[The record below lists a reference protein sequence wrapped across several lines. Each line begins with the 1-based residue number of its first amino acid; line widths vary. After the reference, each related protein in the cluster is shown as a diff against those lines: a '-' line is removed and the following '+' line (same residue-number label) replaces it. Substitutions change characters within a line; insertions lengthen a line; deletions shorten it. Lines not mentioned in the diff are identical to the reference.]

1 MTSYFDRKSVP
12 PHQAYAILCRII
24 IPKHGWKIIRF
35 NSSIIYVHKWYFAA
49 PQVGF
54 NGFNAARRLRNPH
67 TAKATK
73 IPLSPASYLVEGPV
87 NSRLRLTH
95 FWEWETIG
103 KP

>member
-1 MTSYFDRKSVP
+1 M
-12 PHQAYAILCRII
+12 PHHHPQAWLEN
-24 IPKHGWKIIRF
+24 HQ
-35 NSSIIYVHKWYFAA
+35 VQ

-54 NGFNAARRLRNPH
+54 NGLNAARRLRNPH

-87 NSRLRLTH
+87 DSRLQLTH